1 MTSQFATS
9 LLSAEQTER
18 TITENLPVVDHHGEI
33 VESVGSDHIR
43 MRLPFTDDFL
53 GAEPWQSSPDRVF
66 SGPGHRGGPLHRGAV
81 DA

>member
-1 MTSQFATS
+1 
-9 LLSAEQTER
+9 
-18 TITENLPVVDHHGEI
+18 
-33 VESVGSDHIR
+33 